1 VAGGSD
7 HPGHACFGTAAAL
20 DSFLRGL
27 PQGDLVIG
35 NTLPNLNTTAIGGT
49 NYSGNAQ
56 ITPYLYN
63 SIGFVKAPPGTAFE
77 SYDPSRTALAPLQG
91 SLMLDIYQNYFFA
104 PSSFIEVQVIPN
116 DPSIPGN
123 KTSTI
128 VYGGQTYRQSV
139 SGNVQGGFWMFGMNR
154 RTGAVTSDNVYGTF
168 SVSVP
173 DSTAA
178 LSSLTKALSNT
189 TPDTLVFLTTIGTPF
204 SASSVPDHGIY
215 EAINRLGGNGFM
227 TQKLVAQSSGIPPP
241 YTVIGTPDRSYQIA
255 GNTIENTSLWSD
267 QKETGQVNLLLL
279 RDRRALNFGD
289 VAQIDANARPCRGSG
304 SHGVDQGV
312 VKIPVQWFFVA
323 ALDQELIAIPKY

>member
-1 VAGGSD
+1 
-7 HPGHACFGTAAAL
+7 
-20 DSFLRGL
+20 
-27 PQGDLVIG
+27 
-35 NTLPNLNTTAIGGT
+35 
-49 NYSGNAQ
+49 
-56 ITPYLYN
+56 
-63 SIGFVKAPPGTAFE
+63 
-77 SYDPSRTALAPLQG
+77 
-91 SLMLDIYQNYFFA
+91 MLDIYQNYFFA